1 MDQFTLPLASNS
13 DIQSP
18 FVLNGGPLSIDDVS
32 TIASGRSVTLD
43 PACAQRIEAARAT
56 ILRAAEAGE
65 KVYGLTTGVG
75 ALRGVQINR
84 SEARTFNRRLILSHR
99 VSHGDPVP
107 RRVVRAMMLCR
118 AQGLTMGGSGVRAAV
133 VEALLFALNADD
145 LPVVLSLGSVGQA
158 DLAPLA
164 EIAEALIKHGL
175 VLEEREALALVG
187 ANSFALG
194 WAALALHRTRRA
206 IHALELATALSMEG
220 FLFNPSA
227 IDPAVFIAHPS
238 PALEA
243 SVLKLRSLLAGG
255 SLLEG
260 REPPRL
266 LQDPLSLRVA
276 PQTHATARESCE
288 HTATIIERELASASD
303 NPLLTPDGRLLS
315 VGNFDSSGL
324 AAALDYT
331 RIGLAHALT
340 LSCERVQKLLSGW
353 HTGLPI
359 GLRERADLP
368 EDALAI
374 FGHGAAAL
382 AAEAR
387 LLAQPVSFELPTSS
401 IAESIED
408 RVTLA
413 PIGAR
418 RLDEQARLTLRLA
431 AVEMVCAAQAVD
443 LRARVSSLG
452 TGTRSIQTLVR
463 SSIPFVHA
471 GEVPVTDLDALT
483 AMLDS
488 NAHLM

>member
-1 MDQFTLPLASNS
+1 MDQVIVPTPTNAET
-13 DIQSP
+13 QPP
-18 FVLNGGPLSIDDVS
+18 FVLKGGPISIDDV
-32 TIASGRSVTLD
+32 TTVASGRAVALD
-43 PACAQRIEAARAT
+43 PACAQRIEVARAT
-56 ILRAAEAGE
+56 ILDAAESGA

-75 ALRGVQINR
+75 ALRGVQVKR
-84 SEARTFNRRLILSHR
+84 SEARAFNRHLILSHR
-99 VSHGDPVP
+99 VTHGDPVP
-107 RRVVRAMMLCR
+107 RRVVRATLLCR
-118 AQGLTMGGSGVRAAV
+118 AQGLALGGSGVRAAV
-133 VEALLFALNADD
+133 VEALISALNSDD
-145 LPVVLSLGSVGQA
+145 LPVVHSLGSVGQA

-194 WAALALHRTRRA
+194 WASLALHRMRRA
-206 IHALELATALSMEG
+206 INALELATALTMEG

-227 IDPAVFIAHPS
+227 IDPAVFMAHPS
-238 PALEA
+238 PTLEA
-243 SVLKLRSLLAGG
+243 SVLKLRALLAGG

-276 PQTHATARESCE
+276 PQTHATAREACE
-288 HTATIIERELASASD
+288 HTVMVVERELASASD

-315 VGNFDSSGL
+315 VGNFDSSAL
-324 AAALDYT
+324 AATLDYA

-359 GLRERADLP
+359 GLREHADLA
-368 EDALAI
+368 EDSLAI

-443 LRARVSSLG
+443 LRQRVPALG
-452 TGTRSIQTLVR
+452 KGTHSTHALVR
-463 SSIPFVHA
+463 SLIPFVHA
-471 GEVPVTDLDALT
+471 GDTPMTDLDALT
-483 AMLDS
+483 AALDD
-488 NAHLM
+488 NPHFE